1 MVMKEVKAS
10 ITMSR
15 TLYIEVLE
23 NSTEEQI
30 LEKAKQEII
39 LPFDALQTANKA
51 LRQMRVNIPKLD
63 LVDWAI
69 DDLNYKVN

>member
-1 MVMKEVKAS
+1 MAMKEVKAS

-15 TLYIEVLE
+15 TLYIEVLK

-30 LEKAKQEII
+30 LEKAKQEIT
-39 LPFDALQTANKA
+39 LPFDALQTANKV
-51 LRQMRVNIPKLD
+51 LKQMRVNIPKLD
-63 LVDWAI
+63 LIDWTI

>member
-1 MVMKEVKAS
+1 MAMKEVKAS

-39 LPFDALQTANKA
+39 LPFDALQTANKV
-51 LRQMRVNIPKLD
+51 LKQMRVNIPKLD
-63 LVDWAI
+63 LIDWTI